1 MTQLVARSVVALPL
15 GAVPAFRVVLA
26 LDERQLRRKLIRTV
40 EGVDVLVDLA
50 SAVTLEEGQA
60 LALTDGRL
68 VAVTSAEEDLLEVR
82 AGAGNSLHRLA
93 WHIGN
98 RHAPCQIMADRLIV
112 RREKVMAEMLRGLG
126 ADVREIRATFTP
138 EGGAYGGHPTGNG
151 HGMGHTH

>member
-1 MTQLVARSVVALPL
+1 MTQLIARSVVAMPL
-15 GAVPAFRVVLA
+15 GAVPAFRLVLS
-26 LDERQLRRKLIRTV
+26 LDDRQLRRKLVTTV
-40 EGVDVLVDLA
+40 EGAEVLVDLP

-68 VAVTSAEEDLLEVR
+68 VLVSSADEDLLEVR
-82 AGAGNSLHRLA
+82 AGAGGSLHRLA

-98 RHAPCQIMADRLIV
+98 RHAPCQIFADRLVV

-126 ADVREIRATFTP
+126 AEIRDIRATFTP